1 MLMTSRPPAGFM
13 RERSQLA
20 DPGPRRRTATVITP
34 ALFDFSG
41 IVLRR
46 LRRELVPQNKPL
58 AGATGGGGDRH
69 AYAVPLLPAAVIGNG
84 GDDLSQVKVA
94 ARELSPRPRIALRRI
109 RIGLP
114 QPSVGSAAKL
124 AVPLP

>member
-1 MLMTSRPPAGFM
+1 MGKCC
-13 RERSQLA
+13 QLA
-20 DPGPRRRTATVITP
+20 DAGPRRRAATVIAP
-34 ALFDFSG
+34 ALFDFCG

-84 GDDLSQVKVA
+84 GADLSQVKVA
-94 ARELSPRPRIALRRI
+94 ARQLSPRPRIALRGI
-109 RIGLP
+109 PLGLP
-114 QPSVGSAAKL
+114 HPSGGTAPQL
-124 AVPLP
+124 

>member
-1 MLMTSRPPAGFM
+1 MTSRPPAGFM

-20 DPGPRRRTATVITP
+20 DSGPRRRTAAVIAP

-69 AYAVPLLPAAVIGNG
+69 ADAVPLLPPAIVGNG
-84 GDDLSQVKVA
+84 SDDLGQVEVA
-94 ARELSPRPRIALRRI
+94 LREFSAQPRTALRRI
-109 RIGLP
+109 RIGLS
-114 QPSVGSAAKL
+114 QPSVGSEAE
-124 AVPLP
+124 LP